1 MDATLHALGEILL
14 KAVPTVLLVVVL
26 HFYLKYVFFKPLKK
40 VLEER
45 YNATEGALKL
55 AAETLE
61 KAKAQTADYENRLRA
76 ARTEV
81 YQAEERHYREMQ
93 ERHAAQLAETRQN
106 ARKMLQTAQE
116 QIGREA
122 EQAKAAL
129 AGESDALAAE
139 IVEAVLGRS
148 AA

>member
-14 KAVPTVLLVVVL
+14 NAVPTVLLVVVL
-26 HFYLKYVFFKPLKK
+26 HFYLKYVFFNPLNK

-45 YNATEGALKL
+45 YNATDGMRRL

-61 KAKAQTADYENRLRA
+61 KAKAKTAQYETRLRA

-81 YQAEERHYREMQ
+81 YQAQERHYREMQ
-93 ERHAAQLAETRQN
+93 ERHAAQLAE
-106 ARKMLQTAQE
+106 ARHHAQQLLRNAQE
-116 QIGREA
+116 QIGQEA
-122 EQAKAAL
+122 DRAKTAL
-129 AGESDALAAE
+129 ERESDALAAQ
-139 IVEAVLGRS
+139 IAEAVFQRS

>member
-45 YNATEGALKL
+45 YNATEGARKL

-61 KAKAQTADYENRLRA
+61 RAKAQTADYENRLRA
-76 ARTEV
+76 ARTEF

-93 ERHAAQLAETRQN
+93 ERHAAQLAEVRQN